1 MEVKLYVGNLPQ
13 GITENDLRTLFTKA
27 GGVASVALIKDRDTG
42 YAKGFAF
49 VSMHTQREAHKAISM
64 LNTFDLNGYRLKVSL
79 ARPRPDHYSSGFGQR
94 DRNKR
99 R

>member
-1 MEVKLYVGNLPQ
+1 MEVKLYVGNLAQ
-13 GITENDLRTLFTKA
+13 GTTEDDLRTLFAKA
-27 GGVASVALIKDRDTG
+27 GGVASVALVKDRVTG
-42 YAKGFAF
+42 SSKGFAF
-49 VSMHTQREAHKAISM
+49 VGMHTQREAQKAISM